1 MLDGLKLGDASHEL
15 FWTDPFSEAGSN
27 LAGKA
32 LPATH
37 ELRIAAEHAAES
49 LMRNRA
55 KAHLHGESLDDML
68 VAAWHLDTLGLKIQF
83 TSEMSHYYWDAYQN
97 QADAPRVQNDID
109 EIVDING
116 RLQSLRDSITQM
128 RNLYAE
134 GWERENRPYW
144 LENVL
149 LRYDALAWEV
159 QAKIVAVQAAQ
170 QQYWTS
176 KTLPPPAPLG
186 FFLK

>member
-1 MLDGLKLGDASHEL
+1 
-15 FWTDPFSEAGSN
+15 
-27 LAGKA
+27 
-32 LPATH
+32 
-37 ELRIAAEHAAES
+37 
-49 LMRNRA
+49 
-55 KAHLHGESLDDML
+55 
-68 VAAWHLDTLGLKIQF
+68 
-83 TSEMSHYYWDAYQN
+83 
-97 QADAPRVQNDID
+97 
-109 EIVDING
+109 
-116 RLQSLRDSITQM
+116 LQSLRDSITQM